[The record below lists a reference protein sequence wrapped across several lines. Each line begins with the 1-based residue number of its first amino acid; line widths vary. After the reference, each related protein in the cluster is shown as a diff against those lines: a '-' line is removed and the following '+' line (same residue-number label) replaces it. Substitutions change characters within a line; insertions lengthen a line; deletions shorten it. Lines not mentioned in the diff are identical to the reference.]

1 MNYEL
6 IDSGAVEDLKMGKY
20 ILTDLTRSSLA
31 KTLPESEWELARQV

>member
-20 ILTDLTRSSLA
+20 ILT
-31 KTLPESEWELARQV
+31 ESDPKFFGKNAP